1 MTTRSHRAAVAAL
14 LTCALAVPLLGAAP
28 ASASQQAQAHAQ
40 TRYSVPETRSTGA
53 PELPRPAGPHPVG
66 RRTLHLVDRH
76 RTDPWVP
83 TARGREVLV
92 SVSYPA
98 RRAGAGSPAAYVTT
112 DEARLL
118 LKARDLTGVV
128 PPETLAGTRTH
139 ARVGAAPARGRFPLV
154 LLSPGFGMPRTT
166 LTSLADDLA
175 SRGYVVAAVDHAYE
189 SLATE
194 FPGGRVMPC
203 VACEEVDARVEF
215 AGVVRGRAADLSFV
229 IDELTDRRRAGALA
243 RVIDPRRIGAAGHS
257 IGGATAAAAMA
268 ADRRVRAGVDLDG
281 DFFVDDAGAGLGRR
295 PFMMVG
301 AEDTY
306 SPGSDGT
313 DWAGAWDRL
322 HGWKRWL
329 TVEGAGHF
337 SFTDFPW
344 LGDRLGLPTDP
355 EVPLSG
361 ERSWHITR
369 DYVAA
374 FFELH
379 LRGVPQP
386 LLQGPTDLRPEVDF
400 HRP

>member
-1 MTTRSHRAAVAAL
+1 MTTRSRRAAAAAL

-28 ASASQQAQAHAQ
+28 ASASQQAHGQAQ
-40 TRYSVPETRSTGA
+40 YSVPGTRDTSA

-66 RRTLHLVDRH
+66 RRTLHLVDPH
-76 RTDPWVP
+76 RTDPWMP
-83 TARGREVLV
+83 TARGRELLV

-98 RRAGAGSPAAYVTT
+98 RSARTGSPAAYMTT
-112 DEARLL
+112 GEARLL
-118 LKARDLTGVV
+118 LEARGLAGVV
-128 PPETLAGTRTH
+128 PAETLAGTRTH

-194 FPGGRVMPC
+194 FPGGRIPPC
-203 VACEEVDARVEF
+203 VACEAADERPELAT
-215 AGVVRGRAADLSFV
+215 VVRGRAADLSFV
-229 IDELTDRRRAGALA
+229 IDQLTDHRTAGAPA
-243 RVIDPRRIGAAGHS
+243 RMIDSRRIGAAGHS
-257 IGGATAAAAMA
+257 IGGATAAATMA

-281 DFFVDDAGAGLGRR
+281 DFFVDDAGDGLGRR

-301 AEDTY
+301 AENTHA
-306 SPGSDGT
+306 PGSAGT

-344 LGDRLGLPTDP
+344 LGDRLGLPDP
-355 EVPLSG
+355 TVPLSG

-369 DYVAA
+369 DYVHA
-374 FFELH
+374 FFDLH
-379 LRGVPQP
+379 LRGIPQP
-386 LLQGPTDLRPEVDF
+386 LLDGPTASRPEVEF

>member
-1 MTTRSHRAAVAAL
+1 MPTRSRRTAVAAL
-14 LTCALAVPLLGAAP
+14 LTCAVAVPLLGAGP
-28 ASASQQAQAHAQ
+28 ATASQQAHAQ
-40 TRYSVPETRSTGA
+40 APYPVPGTRTTVT

-83 TARGREVLV
+83 TARGRELLV

-98 RRAGAGSPAAYVTT
+98 RRAGAGSPAPYVTT

-118 LKARDLTGVV
+118 LEARNLTGVV
-128 PPETLAGTRTH
+128 PAETLAGTRTH
-139 ARVGAAPARGRFPLV
+139 ARVGAAPAPGRFPLV

-175 SRGYVVAAVDHAYE
+175 SRGYVVAAVDHAHE

-194 FPGGRVMPC
+194 FPGGRIPPC
-203 VACEEVDARVEF
+203 VACEEVDGRSELA
-215 AGVVRGRAADLSFV
+215 AVVRGRAADLSFV
-229 IDELTDRRRAGALA
+229 LDELTVRRRAGALA
-243 RVIDPRRIGAAGHS
+243 RTIDARRIGAAGHS
-257 IGGATAAAAMA
+257 IGGATAAATMA
-268 ADRRVRAGVDLDG
+268 ADRRVRAGADLDG
-281 DFFVDDAGAGLGRR
+281 NFFVDDAGAGLGGR
-295 PFMMVG
+295 PFMMLG
-301 AEDTY
+301 AENVH
-306 SPGSDGT
+306 SPGGGIT
-313 DWAGAWDRL
+313 DWDGAWDRL

-344 LGDRLGLPTDP
+344 LADRLGLPPDP
-355 EVPLSG
+355 EAPLSG

-374 FFELH
+374 FFDLH
-379 LRGVPQP
+379 LRGIPQP
-386 LLQGPTDLRPEVDF
+386 LLDGPTASRPEVEF

>member
-1 MTTRSHRAAVAAL
+1 MTTRSHRVALAAL

-28 ASASQQAQAHAQ
+28 ATASQQAPAQAK
-40 TRYSVPETRSTGA
+40 YSVPGTRSTSA
-53 PELPRPAGPHPVG
+53 PELPRPAGQHPVG
-66 RRTLHLVDRH
+66 RRALHLVDRH

-83 TARGREVLV
+83 TARGRELLV
-92 SVSYPA
+92 TVSYPA
-98 RRAGAGSPAAYVTT
+98 RRAGDGAPAAYMTT

-118 LKARDLTGVV
+118 LEARGLAGVV
-128 PPETLAGTRTH
+128 PAETLAGTRTH

-154 LLSPGFGMPRTT
+154 LLSPGFGMPRAT

-203 VACEEVDARVEF
+203 VACEEVDGRDESGA
-215 AGVVRGRAADLSFV
+215 VVRGRAADLSFV
-229 IDELTDRRRAGALA
+229 IDELTDRRRTGALA

-257 IGGATAAAAMA
+257 IGGATAAATMA

-281 DFFVDDAGAGLGRR
+281 DFFVDDAGSGLGRR

-301 AEDTY
+301 AANTH

-355 EVPLSG
+355 EAPLSG
-361 ERSWHITR
+361 ERSWYVTR
-369 DYVAA
+369 DYVHA
-374 FFELH
+374 FFDRH
-379 LRGVPQP
+379 LRGIPQP
-386 LLQGPTDLRPEVDF
+386 LLHGPTASRPEVEF